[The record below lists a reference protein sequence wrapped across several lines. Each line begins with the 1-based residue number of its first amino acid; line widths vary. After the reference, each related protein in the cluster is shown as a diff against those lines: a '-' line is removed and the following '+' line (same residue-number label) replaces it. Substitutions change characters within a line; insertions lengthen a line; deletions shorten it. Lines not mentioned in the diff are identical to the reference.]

1 MNRRGLTLIELLL
14 AIGIVLIVG
23 ALVLPSIFTGM
34 RERSF
39 QSAGD
44 VVRNQLLLARAH
56 AQLTRRPV
64 EVVYAN
70 VPPRGPGIRARYF
83 LVDAPGTAIERP
95 TGRTASGA
103 ADADPFPMDDQLQ
116 TNPDQVIVEG
126 WSDRDLP
133 DGLGLTNRAEA
144 DDADSDWTDTDPV
157 ILRLA
162 VYMPDGS
169 ALLVQTVWLRDD
181 DGRRGRIEV
190 NPWTGLSS
198 FDRVVGDQSDVS
210 SAEEDR
216 AEPEL
221 EPEDPVDDFLPDPPP
236 DDTPAPDDTLPDED
250 DPEDEP

>member
-23 ALVLPSIFTGM
+23 ALVLPAIFTGL

-39 QSAGD
+39 ESAGD

-56 AQLTRRPV
+56 AQVTRRPV
-64 EVVYAN
+64 EVVYLN

-83 LVDAPGTAIERP
+83 LVDAPGPAIERP
-95 TGRTASGA
+95 TGRTASA
-103 ADADPFPMDDQLQ
+103 ADADPFPMDDQWE
-116 TNPDQVIVEG
+116 TNPEQVIVEG

-144 DDADSDWTDTDPV
+144 DDADSGWTDTDPV

-198 FDRVVGDQSDVS
+198 FDRVVGDQSDAS
-210 SAEEDR
+210 SDREDR
-216 AEPEL
+216 AEL
-221 EPEDPVDDFLPDPPP
+221 EPEDPVEDFLPVPDPPQ
-236 DDTPAPDDTLPDED
+236 DDTPAPDNTLPDED
-250 DPEDEP
+250 EPEDEP

>member
-23 ALVLPSIFTGM
+23 ALVLPAVFTGL

-39 QSAGD
+39 ESAGD

-56 AQLTRRPV
+56 AQVTRRPV

-83 LVDAPGTAIERP
+83 LVDAPGPAIERS

-103 ADADPFPMDDQLQ
+103 ADADPFPMDDQWQ
-116 TNPDQVIVEG
+116 TNPEQVIVEG
-126 WSDRDLP
+126 WADRDLP
-133 DGLGLTNRAEA
+133 DGLRLTNRAEA
-144 DDADSDWTDTDPV
+144 DDADTGWTETDPV
-157 ILRLA
+157 LLRLA

-169 ALLVQTVWLRDD
+169 ALLVQTVWIRDD
-181 DGRRGRIEV
+181 YGRRGRIEV

-198 FDRVVGDQSDVS
+198 FDRVVGDQSDAS
-210 SAEEDR
+210 SVQEDR
-216 AEPEL
+216 AASEF
-221 EPEDPVDDFLPDPPP
+221 EPEDPVDDFLPVP
-236 DDTPAPDDTLPDED
+236 DPAPDDTLPDED